1 MTDQSLPVV
10 DLSRFRDAEQREA
23 FLADLRHA
31 AHDVGFFYV
40 VGHGIP
46 EEVTSGVLAA
56 AREFFSLPLEQRLEI
71 ENVNSPHFRGY
82 SRVGT
87 ERTAGA
93 ADQRDQIDI
102 GPERPAPAD
111 IPPDQAY
118 LRLVGPNQ
126 WPSGAPGLKPAVL
139 GWLAEA
145 DRVSR
150 EVLRAL
156 AAALGQPAGYFD
168 RWFDDEANVHVKV
181 VRYPAREQ
189 VESGQGVGAHKDY
202 GWVTLLLQD
211 ELGGLQVEALDGSW
225 IDARPVPGAFVVNI
239 GELLE
244 VATQGYLRAT
254 RHRVVSP
261 AGRERYS
268 IPVFLDP
275 RLDAVV
281 EPLTLPAELAA
292 QARGVEDDP
301 DNPLLAQYGEKSL
314 LGWLRSHPRVAERWH
329 RDLLSPSV

>member
-1 MTDQSLPVV
+1 MTDQSLPLV
-10 DLSRFRDAEQREA
+10 DLSRFRDPAQREA

-40 VGHGIP
+40 TGHGISR
-46 EEVTSGVLAA
+46 EVTSGVLDA
-56 AREFFSLPLEQRLEI
+56 AREFFALPLAQRLEI

-93 ADQRDQIDI
+93 ADQRDQIDV
-102 GPERPAPAD
+102 GPERPALAD
-111 IPPDQAY
+111 VPPDKPY

-126 WPSGAPGLKPAVL
+126 WPSAAPGLRAAVL

-145 DRVSR
+145 ERASR

-156 AAALGQPAGYFD
+156 AAALGQPETYFD
-168 RWFDDEANVHVKV
+168 RWFDDEANLHVKV

-189 VESGQGVGAHKDY
+189 LESAQGVGAHKDY
-202 GWVTLLLQD
+202 GWLTLLLQD
-211 ELGGLQVEALDGSW
+211 ELGGLQVEALDGTW
-225 IDARPVPGAFVVNI
+225 IDARPVPDAFVVNI

-244 VATQGYLRAT
+244 VATRGYLRAT

-261 AGRERYS
+261 AGRERFS

-281 EPLTLPAELAA
+281 EPLPLPPELAA
-292 QARGVEDDP
+292 EARGVEDDP
-301 DNPLLAQYGEKSL
+301 HNPLLAQYGEKSL
-314 LGWLRSHPRVAERWH
+314 IGWLRSHPRVAERWH
-329 RDLLSPSV
+329 RDLLTPSP